1 MQAEAEERRER
12 QERQEM
18 LEKKKRKEEQQR
30 QKEEA
35 AKVGFNT
42 VINGV
47 DCVRGNRKPTSL
59 LTYLATSEIRKPTSL
74 LTYLATSEIF
84 WSGGRGILT
93 ELRNCLCFNAA
104 GKLLWGKL
112 YVLLRWVSDQAW
124 WEYPLN
130 SLSLASHQSGLNLVY
145 LCVLSEQYFLSDTLT
160 LSVVGWLSLAPTQ
173 TFGYVR
179 RFAPVFQKEIC
190 PFTETMKSAFLL

>member
-1 MQAEAEERRER
+1 MLMMQAEAEERRER

-59 LTYLATSEIRKPTSL
+59 LTYLATSEI
-74 LTYLATSEIF
+74 F

-112 YVLLRWVSDQAW
+112 YVLLR
-124 WEYPLN
+124 
-130 SLSLASHQSGLNLVY
+130 
-145 LCVLSEQYFLSDTLT
+145 
-160 LSVVGWLSLAPTQ
+160 
-173 TFGYVR
+173 
-179 RFAPVFQKEIC
+179 
-190 PFTETMKSAFLL
+190 